1 MIKLY
6 DNIRQLRL
14 KRNISQDELARR
26 TGYTSRTS
34 ISKIEN
40 GEVDL
45 TQSKVEIF
53 AKALGTSPDKLLGWD
68 GVPSYDPGSGML
80 IIPFISQKISAGY
93 GESELSDDC
102 LEVRTIN
109 VLAGMIH
116 GGNKSMLTAAEV
128 KGDSMI
134 GVCIYPGDTVIF
146 SRGMIEGDG
155 IYVLSLAGDIL
166 VKRLQ
171 FNALKNELTI
181 ISENTKYQPQTV
193 NADIDGLRILGK
205 VVGWIH
211 NEI

>member
-1 MIKLY
+1 
-6 DNIRQLRL
+6 
-14 KRNISQDELARR
+14 
-26 TGYTSRTS
+26 
-34 ISKIEN
+34 
-40 GEVDL
+40 
-45 TQSKVEIF
+45 
-53 AKALGTSPDKLLGWD
+53 
-68 GVPSYDPGSGML
+68 
-80 IIPFISQKISAGY
+80 
-93 GESELSDDC
+93 
-102 LEVRTIN
+102 
-109 VLAGMIH
+109 
-116 GGNKSMLTAAEV
+116 MLTAAEV